1 MKLGGALPL
10 SDIGGDPATVR
21 LVAQAAEAAGYD
33 HLGAPDHVL
42 GVNAASR
49 PGWGARN
56 TSADLFH
63 DPFVLFG
70 FLSGCTTRVGFS
82 TEVLILA
89 QRQTVLVAKQA
100 ASLDVLSGGRFRL
113 GIGIGWNEVEF
124 VGLNEDFHNRG
135 RRSEEQVQV
144 MRALWA
150 EPHVKFEGKW
160 HHIDDAGINPM
171 PIRGRIPIWF
181 GGHHDLTLRR
191 IAKWGDGWMMNAYP
205 AGAAAEADFA
215 KLCAYAEQ
223 AGRDPASIGVEV
235 WVSIGAGDDANWR
248 EEFKFWKS
256 AGVTHVTLNATF
268 QRSHHRRIASRSL
281 QAHLTAIE
289 RSPTSCKREVSPG
302 PARQWAQFQT

>member
-1 MKLGGALPL
+1 MKLGATLSL

-21 LVAQAAEAAGYD
+21 VFAQAAEAAGYD
-33 HLGAPDHVL
+33 YLGAPDHVL
-42 GVNAASR
+42 GVNVASR

-70 FLSGCTTRVGFS
+70 FLSACTTRIGFS

-144 MRALWA
+144 MQALWA
-150 EPHVKFEGKW
+150 ERHVKFKGEW
-160 HHIDDAGINPM
+160 HHVDDAGINPL
-171 PIRGRIPIWF
+171 PISRRIPVWF

-205 AGAAAEADFA
+205 PGDAAQADFA
-215 KLCAYAEQ
+215 KLRAYAEE

-235 WVSIGAGDDANWR
+235 WVSTGAGRRSELAR
-248 EEFKFWKS
+248 GIQVLEEAQAS
-256 AGVTHVTLNATF
+256 LT
-268 QRSHHRRIASRSL
+268 SRSMAPFSATITSASPR
-281 QAHLTAIE
+281 AHC
-289 RSPTSCKREVSPG
+289 RPT
-302 PARQWAQFQT
+302 

>member
-1 MKLGGALPL
+1 MKLGATLSL

-21 LVAQAAEAAGYD
+21 VFAQAAEAAGYD
-33 HLGAPDHVL
+33 YLGAPDHVL
-42 GVNAASR
+42 GVNVASR
-49 PGWGARN
+49 PDWGARN

-70 FLSGCTTRVGFS
+70 FLSACTTRIGFS

-124 VGLNEDFHNRG
+124 VGLNENFRNRG

-144 MRALWA
+144 MQALWA
-150 EPHVKFEGKW
+150 ERHVKFKGEW
-160 HHIDDAGINPM
+160 HHVDDAGINPL
-171 PIRGRIPIWF
+171 PVSRRIPIWF
-181 GGHHDLTLRR
+181 GGHHELTLRR

-205 AGAAAEADFA
+205 AGAAAQADFA
-215 KLCAYAEQ
+215 KLRAYADE

-235 WVSIGAGDDANWR
+235 WVSTGAGDERAGARNSSSGR
-248 EEFKFWKS
+248 AQASLTLRSMAPFS
-256 AGVTHVTLNATF
+256 ATIT
-268 QRSHHRRIASRSL
+268 SASRR
-281 QAHLTAIE
+281 AHCRPI
-289 RSPTSCKREVSPG
+289 
-302 PARQWAQFQT
+302 

>member
-1 MKLGGALPL
+1 MKLGVALPL

-21 LVAQAAEAAGYD
+21 VFAQAAEAAGYD
-33 HLGAPDHVL
+33 YLGAPDHVL

-49 PGWGARN
+49 PHWGARN

-70 FLSGCTTRVGFS
+70 FLSGCTTRIGFS

-100 ASLDVLSGGRFRL
+100 ASLDVLSGGRLRL
-113 GIGIGWNEVEF
+113 GVGIGWNEVEF

-144 MRALWA
+144 MQALWA
-150 EPHVKFEGKW
+150 ERHVKFKGRW
-160 HHIDDAGINPM
+160 HHIDDAGLNPL
-171 PIRGRIPIWF
+171 PASRRIPIWF

-205 AGAAAEADFA
+205 AGDAAQAEFA
-215 KLCAYAEQ
+215 KLSAYAREE
-223 AGRDPASIGVEV
+223 GRDPASIGVEV
-235 WVSIGAGDDANWR
+235 WVSAGAGDEASWR

-256 AGVTHVTLNATF
+256 AGVTHATLHGAFERN
-268 QRSHHRRIASRSL
+268 HHKRIASRSL
-281 QAHLTAIE
+281 PAHLAALERYRNAI
-289 RSPTSCKREVSPG
+289 
-302 PARQWAQFQT
+302 ADLL